1 MKKIRVSLGDRSYDI
16 LIGHGLL
23 KDAGPVSRRLD
34 IGRDAVIITN
44 KTLASLYKR
53 PLERSFAKAGIT
65 SRFELV
71 PDSEKAK
78 SLNILTGLLQ
88 RIASYDKN
96 RSIFIVAFG
105 GGVIGDLAGFAA
117 AIYKR
122 GIPYIQIPTTL
133 LAQVDSSI
141 GGKTAVDL
149 PVAKNLIGAFYQ
161 PKAVISDI
169 SLTLSLSGRQ
179 IRNGLAEIIKYGV
192 IKDAHLFK
200 YLEKNYKKILA
211 RDRAALEYAVSRSS
225 SIKAKTVETDEFD
238 NKGRRVILNFG
249 HTIGHAIEAA
259 SGYAGKYNHGEAIAI
274 GMIAASRI
282 SLKLGI
288 AKDREMARIKGL
300 ISACGL
306 AVSAKGINFSKVYN
320 SHLHDKK
327 FTRRMNRFVLPVK
340 IGYVKTVVGV
350 PEGMVKEAIRERVKP
365 G

>member
-16 LIGHGLL
+16 LIGHGII
-23 KDAGPVSRRLD
+23 KNAGAISRSLD
-34 IGRDAVIITN
+34 IGKDAVIVTN
-44 KTLASLYKR
+44 KTLAGLYRK

-65 SRFELV
+65 TRFELV

-78 SLNILTGLLQ
+78 SLIVLTRLLQ

-105 GGVIGDLAGFAA
+105 GGVIGDLAGFTA

-141 GGKTAVDL
+141 GGKTAIDL

-161 PKAVISDI
+161 PRAVISDI
-169 SLTLSLSGRQ
+169 SITGSLSLRQ
-179 IRNGLAEIIKYGV
+179 VKNGLAEIIKYGV
-192 IKDAHLFK
+192 IKDPRLFS
-200 YLEKNYKKILA
+200 YLEKNYKKILSHNKK
-211 RDRAALEYAVSRSS
+211 ALEYAVLSS
-225 SIKAKTVETDEFD
+225 AAIKARTVEADEFD

-249 HTIGHAIEAA
+249 HTVGHAIEAA
-259 SGYAGKYNHGEAIAI
+259 SEYAGKYDHGEAVAI

-282 SLKLGI
+282 
-288 AKDREMARIKGL
+288 GL
-300 ISACGL
+300 ELGL
-306 AVSAKGINFSKVYN
+306 ADSRDIGRIMCLIKAAGLPVAAKGVRLSRVYN
-320 SHLHDKK
+320 SLLHDKK
-327 FTRRMNRFVLPVK
+327 FAAGRNRFVLPVK
-340 IGYVKTVVGV
+340 IGHVKTVSGV
-350 PEGMVKEAIRERVKP
+350 PVDTVKKAIQEVIKK